1 VTPACHLKGIL
12 LRDFVKLILVVYDVL
27 PEIDRTGRMFQHL
40 IKLSRG
46 HLFDLRSTVGVEQQD
61 CRNEKQDEGE
71 PDVVN
76 RLLAPARS
84 AFPPTPGQVP
94 FFFDL
99 EYFSIHDFSYM
110 QILCHCHFR
119 QNPPE
124 L

>member
-1 VTPACHLKGIL
+1 
-12 LRDFVKLILVVYDVL
+12 
-27 PEIDRTGRMFQHL
+27 MFQHL
-40 IKLSRG
+40 MKLCRG
-46 HLFDLRSTVGVEQQD
+46 NLSDLRSTVGVEHED
-61 CRNEKQDEGE
+61 CCNEKQDEGE

-119 QNPPE
+119 QKPAGIKVVPSNT
-124 L
+124 